1 MYQNLKKVFFRLNSP
16 YVWGEGMSES
26 SHEVFKK
33 EALEILKKLDFHIA
47 QDGSRSFS
55 CPEGVRGEE
64 NLYMHPMDFSGILSE
79 ENYLKAKQIIEF
91 AALESSIFS
100 IRTIDVYEIEDHH
113 VKYIVSNLKK
123 SEEFA

>member
-1 MYQNLKKVFFRLNSP
+1 MYKNLKKVFFRLNSP

-26 SHEVFKK
+26 SYEVFKK
-33 EALEILKKLDFHIA
+33 EALDILKKLDFHIA
-47 QDGSRSFS
+47 QDGSNSFS
-55 CPEGVRGEE
+55 CPEGVKGEE

-79 ENYLKAKQIIEF
+79 ENYLKAKKIIEF

-113 VKYIVSNLKK
+113 VKYIKSNLEK
-123 SEEFA
+123 SEKFN

>member
-26 SHEVFKK
+26 SYEAFKK

-47 QDGSRSFS
+47 QDGSKSFS
-55 CPEGVRGEE
+55 CPEGVKGEE

-113 VKYIVSNLKK
+113 VKNIVSNLKK